1 MIYHLKLQPSEIEAL
16 DYYEYWYY
24 IKDIAEVLKKQNSEN
39 SDQTD
44 QMTAQQKGMMSGMKM
59 PNVNGMKGF
68 GTGNSGMKMPK
79 ISIPKL

>member
-24 IKDIAEVLKKQNSEN
+24 VKDMAEVLKKQNSEN

-44 QMTAQQKGMMSGMKM
+44 QMTAQQKGMMSGMKNPKIPGM
-59 PNVNGMKGF
+59 NSNGLS
-68 GTGNSGMKMPK
+68 GTGMKMPK
-79 ISIPKL
+79 ISMPKF